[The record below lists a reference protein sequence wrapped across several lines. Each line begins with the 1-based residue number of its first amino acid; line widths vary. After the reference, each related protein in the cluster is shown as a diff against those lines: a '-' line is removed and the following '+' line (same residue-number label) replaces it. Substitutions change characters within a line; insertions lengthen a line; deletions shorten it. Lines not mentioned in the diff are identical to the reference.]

1 MASTHACART
11 RKPSLCLPGNERLV
25 EGEFVRPRRIID
37 RLAREAENEQL
48 LPPGDERLGQ
58 PVRRLEQ
65 WQARKNSFVD
75 LKRSGGPLDSRL
87 AVAQSWYKMEE
98 RHEHC

>member
-1 MASTHACART
+1 MNTTKRSAESTEQELAMTSTHACART

-48 LPPGDERLGQ
+48 LPLGDERLGQ
-58 PVRRLEQ
+58 PLG
-65 WQARKNSFVD
+65 ASNSGK
-75 LKRSGGPLDSRL
+75 LQNQHCRS
-87 AVAQSWYKMEE
+87 EE
-98 RHEHC
+98 IRWPA